1 MAQAPL
7 RWGTCAWADPIWWAE
22 QQLRVMTA
30 TTTYLTRVAQAFIGT
45 SGQLEQN
52 TTQVLV
58 KRADTVPA
66 VIDAP
71 PAPVPAALEDQAP
84 AALEEPA
91 PAALEEPAP
100 AALEEMVPAMLEE
113 EAPAGPDG
121 ELPVARW
128 DELSLGSIR
137 ARLSRLSEADLAQ
150 LLRYEERHDARPDV
164 VSMLANRL
172 AKIRLG
178 GDSAAG

>member
-22 QQLRVMTA
+22 QQLKVMTA
-30 TTTYLTRVAQAFIGT
+30 TATYLTRVAQAFTGT
-45 SGQLEQN
+45 SGRVEQN
-52 TTQVLV
+52 TTQALV

-66 VIDAP
+66 VVDAP
-71 PAPVPAALEDQAP
+71 PAPVPATREEIVP
-84 AALEEPA
+84 AALEEVVRA
-91 PAALEEPAP
+91 TLEEVVPAA
-100 AALEEMVPAMLEE
+100 
-113 EAPAGPDG
+113 PDD

-137 ARLSRLSEADLAQ
+137 ARLSRLSAADLAQ
-150 LLRYEERHDARPDV
+150 LLHYEERHGARPDV

-178 GDSAAG
+178 GDPAAG